1 MLKSLGKIFT
11 KLYLSKWPMR
21 FVVWCVLG
29 LIAAFIFGPSIYYS
43 EQVENA
49 RLTSTISQIS
59 HIKKSFEKFQEIY
72 HGIPGDIAGL
82 GDKMPACKENP
93 PCASVSP
100 TAGDGIVG
108 RKDFLSDLKF
118 SLTTQLPAQTADDE
132 ATLFWTQ
139 LQLADLYDDKLF
151 KPDWVDLSQLK
162 SGTPL
167 GTDLTTPK
175 ARIGG
180 RFVAGY
186 ADNIA
191 LPPHLSPYAA
201 PMQGLVILLMSEDV
215 LQGKSTLTDE
225 GEQALSPFRA
235 VQIDRKL
242 DDGKPNK
249 GYVQAYG
256 SPECFRVVDKATGY
270 VEYNEKTKSPECG
283 LVIRIA
289 D

>member
-1 MLKSLGKIFT
+1 MLKFLGKYFT
-11 KLYLSKWPMR
+11 RFYLSKWPMR
-21 FVVWCVLG
+21 VVGLCVLG

-49 RLTSTISQIS
+49 RLTATISQIS
-59 HIKKSFEKFQEIY
+59 HIQNSFEKFKEIY
-72 HGIPGDIAGL
+72 HYIPGDIAAL
-82 GDKMPACKENP
+82 GDKTPSSKENP
-93 PCASVSP
+93 LCASVSP
-100 TAGDGIVG
+100 TTGDGIVG

-118 SLTTQLPAQTADDE
+118 PLTTQLPAQTTDDE

-139 LQLADLYDDKLF
+139 LQLADLNDDKFF
-151 KPDWVDLSQLK
+151 KPDWLDLNQLK
-162 SGTPL
+162 TAAPL
-167 GTDLTTPK
+167 GTDMTTPK

-191 LPPHLSPYAA
+191 LPPHLSPYAT
-201 PMQGLVILLMSEDV
+201 PIKGHVILLMSEDV
-215 LQGKSTLTDE
+215 LQGKSTLTDD
-225 GEQALSPFRA
+225 GEQAISPFRA
-235 VQIDRKL
+235 VQMDRKM

-256 SPECFRVVDKATGY
+256 SPECFTVVDKSIGY

-283 LVIRIA
+283 LIFRIA

>member
-1 MLKSLGKIFT
+1 MLKFLGKYFT
-11 KLYLSKWPMR
+11 RLYLSKWPMR
-21 FVVWCVLG
+21 AVGLCVLG

-43 EQVENA
+43 GQMENA
-49 RLTSTISQIS
+49 RLTATISQIS

-72 HGIPGDIAGL
+72 HGTPGDIAGL
-82 GDKMPACKENP
+82 GDKTPACKENP
-93 PCASVSP
+93 LCASVSP

-108 RKDFLSDLKF
+108 RKDFLTDLKTP
-118 SLTTQLPAQTADDE
+118 LTTQLPAQTADDE

-139 LQLADLYDDKLF
+139 LQLADLHDDKFF
-151 KPDWVDLSQLK
+151 KPDWLDLSQLK
-162 SGTPL
+162 AAAPL
-167 GTDLTTPK
+167 GTELTTPK

-201 PMQGLVILLMSEDV
+201 PMKGHVILLMSEDV

-225 GEQALSPFRA
+225 GEQALSPIRA
-235 VQIDRKL
+235 AQMDRKM

-256 SPECFRVVDKATGY
+256 SSECFNVVDKSTGY

-283 LVIRIA
+283 LIFRIA

>member
-1 MLKSLGKIFT
+1 MLKFLEKYFT
-11 KLYLSKWPMR
+11 KFYLSKWPIR
-21 FVVWCVLG
+21 FVGWCVLG
-29 LIAAFIFGPSIYYS
+29 LIAAFFFGPSIYYS

-49 RLTSTISQIS
+49 RLTATISQIS
-59 HIKKSFEKFQEIY
+59 HIQNSFEKFKETY

-82 GDKMPACKENP
+82 GDNTPACKENP
-93 PCASVSP
+93 LCASVSP

-108 RKDFLSDLKF
+108 RKDFLADLKTP
-118 SLTTQLPAQTADDE
+118 LTTQLPAQTADDE

-139 LQLADLYDDKLF
+139 LQLADLHDDKLF
-151 KPDWVDLSQLK
+151 KPDWLDLNQLK
-162 SGTPL
+162 TAAPL

-191 LPPHLSPYAA
+191 LPPHLSPHAT
-201 PMQGLVILLMSEDV
+201 PMKGHVILLMSEAA
-215 LQGKSTLTDE
+215 LQGKATLTDD
-225 GEQALSPFRA
+225 GEQALSAFRA
-235 VQIDRKL
+235 VQMDRKM